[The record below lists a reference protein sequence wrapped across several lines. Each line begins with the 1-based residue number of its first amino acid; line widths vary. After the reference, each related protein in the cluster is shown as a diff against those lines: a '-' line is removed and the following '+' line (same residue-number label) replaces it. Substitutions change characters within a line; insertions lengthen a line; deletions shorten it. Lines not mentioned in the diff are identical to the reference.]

1 MNSDSGKA
9 GDLTG
14 LLQAW
19 DRGDAT
25 ALDRLAP
32 LLHAEL
38 RRLARGILAREQAAN
53 GWQTTELVHEAYLR
67 LLGWEKT
74 VRWQNRAHFFST
86 TAAMMRRVL
95 VDAARTRKAAKRD
108 AGVVPV
114 SLDAIDVAA
123 PQASVDVI
131 AVADALT
138 ALAAVA
144 PRASQVVE
152 LRFFGG
158 FSVDETAEA
167 LDVSPRTVNADWNT
181 ARAWLSRELTRRGT
195 HGQ

>member
-1 MNSDSGKA
+1 VNSDSGKA